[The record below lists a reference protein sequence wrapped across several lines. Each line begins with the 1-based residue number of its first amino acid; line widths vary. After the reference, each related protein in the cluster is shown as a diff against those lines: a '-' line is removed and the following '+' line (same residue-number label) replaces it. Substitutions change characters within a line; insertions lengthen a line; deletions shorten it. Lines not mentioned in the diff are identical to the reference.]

1 MRCMAR
7 QSNCDNCL
15 HYIYNEICDWY
26 ECEVD
31 LDEDE
36 MGRFMQE
43 PFGIARISVWMM
55 NMGWCG
61 SKIDF
66 HDLRWGNANAS
77 NGNGGE
83 KGAFVT

>member
-1 MRCMAR
+1 MRMRWGGLCR
-7 QSNCDNCL
+7 
-15 HYIYNEICDWY
+15 
-26 ECEVD
+26 
-31 LDEDE
+31 
-36 MGRFMQE
+36 E

-66 HDLRWGNANAS
+66 HGVRWGNANAS